1 MKNETIY
8 FILKIKLSYFFSLK
22 RYIPRFYKITR
33 TFVCK
38 IRLVDN
44 ERNSAKFGRIKLTQR
59 SLLTAMTYGKFQQ
72 IFLASSLNSSSPWC
86 RDAFILM
93 E

>member
-1 MKNETIY
+1 MKQ
-8 FILKIKLSYFFSLK
+8 FISFWKLNSATFFSLN
-22 RYIPRFYKITR
+22 RYILRFYKITR
-33 TFVCK
+33 TFVSK

>member
-1 MKNETIY
+1 MKQ
-8 FILKIKLSYFFSLK
+8 FISFWKLNSATFFSLK
-22 RYIPRFYKITR
+22 RYILRFYKITR
-33 TFVCK
+33 TFVSK

>member
-1 MKNETIY
+1 MKQ
-8 FILKIKLSYFFSLK
+8 FISFWKLNSATFFSLN

-72 IFLASSLNSSSPWC
+72 IFLVSLLNSSSPWC